1 MSSNKKRVLL
11 SIKQKYEIIK
21 LKDSGTQNIDI
32 MVKFG
37 LKHSSNVTMILKQRE
52 KIINAFE
59 KGNYIINRK
68 KLRFG
73 DFPQIEVQT
82 NTFKW
87 RVIERI
93 SNADITRIRQYI

>member
-21 LKDSGTQNIDI
+21 LKDSGIQNIDI

-59 KGNYIINRK
+59 KGNYITNRK

-73 DFPQIEVQT
+73 DFPQIEENLRYGSRKYGT
-82 NTFKW
+82 NK
-87 RVIERI
+87 
-93 SNADITRIRQYI
+93 YL

>member
-11 SIKQKYEIIK
+11 SIKEKYEIIK
-21 LKDSGTQNIDI
+21 LKDSGIQNIDI

-37 LKHSSNVTMILKQRE
+37 LKHSLNVTMILKQRE

-59 KGNYIINRK
+59 KGNYFTNRK

-73 DFPQIEVQT
+73 DFPQIEEKLKV
-82 NTFKW
+82 W
-87 RVIERI
+87 IEKI
-93 SNADITRIRQYI
+93 WDKKYL